1 MKESWASSDAVRA
14 NMQANRSRDTKP
26 ELRVRQ
32 IVHSLGLRYRVAARP
47 LKDRRFTADLVFTRA
62 RVAVFVDGCFW
73 HACPEHYRLPKTNRD
88 YWAKKTAV
96 NQAHDRQVIAS
107 LVDAGWIAMRFWE
120 HENPTEVA
128 HAIKRQVDSRSQSRT
143 ERTMRSLE
151 RFNTPVPNINS

>member
-14 NMQANRSRDTKP
+14 NMRANRSRDTKP

-47 LKDRRFTADLVFTRA
+47 LSDCKFTADLVFTRA

-73 HACPEHYRLPKTNRD
+73 HACPEHYRLPKTHRD
-88 YWAKKTAV
+88 YWAKKAEG
-96 NQAHDRQVIAS
+96 NQARDRHVVAS

-120 HENPTEVA
+120 HENPTAVA
-128 HAIKRQVDSRSQSRT
+128 QAIQRQVVSRSQTRWSKRII
-143 ERTMRSLE
+143 
-151 RFNTPVPNINS
+151 P